1 MGGVAT
7 LGPGARVSTS
17 DDFIVHGL
25 FLLKNYESVA
35 IIPKC
40 QSLEVFQRLAACIK
54 PFVLQKQIKDDYL
67 FWKKIGKGTYGD
79 VHLATKIKKTEN
91 GGDRKKA
98 IKVMN
103 IEQIVK
109 DEEYVISLRNEI
121 SIHWALMKC
130 NAALKLDEIYT
141 DKESIYLVLEY

>member
-1 MGGVAT
+1 
-7 LGPGARVSTS
+7 
-17 DDFIVHGL
+17 
-25 FLLKNYESVA
+25 
-35 IIPKC
+35 
-40 QSLEVFQRLAACIK
+40 
-54 PFVLQKQIKDDYL
+54 
-67 FWKKIGKGTYGD
+67 
-79 VHLATKIKKTEN
+79 
-91 GGDRKKA
+91 
-98 IKVMN
+98 MN

>member
-1 MGGVAT
+1 M
-7 LGPGARVSTS
+7 
-17 DDFIVHGL
+17 
-25 FLLKNYESVA
+25 LKNYESVI

-40 QSLEVFQRLAACIK
+40 QSLETIERIGTSIK

-79 VHLATKIKKTEN
+79 VHLATKIKKN
-91 GGDRKKA
+91 PNMGDRKKA

-121 SIHWALMKC
+121 SIHWGLMKC

-141 DKESIYLVLEY
+141 DKHSIYLVLEY